1 MSSVLETLSS
11 EQVAALLPLLPALMN
26 YVRTETTSSSSR
38 EVEGIRKFTNEEM
51 FARKKN
57 SCSTAAQTYLLVSGH
72 YVMNVC
78 GFKRNV
84 VLQNRKPTLTT
95 KQVFVTQSVCEIVD
109 DLVGQLART
118 WRFSYQYIAIATSF

>member
-11 EQVAALLPLLPALMN
+11 EQVAALLPLLPALTN

-51 FARKKN
+51 FARKKKN
-57 SCSTAAQTYLLVSGH
+57 TRSTAPQTYLLVSGH

-95 KQVFVTQSVCEIVD
+95 KQVFVTQLKRLRNC
-109 DLVGQLART
+109 
-118 WRFSYQYIAIATSF
+118 